1 MKHFYLRGSVLLAFI
16 VFFFIPSS
24 YSQCLCT
31 GGIPASAI
39 IQSITIAPTTAS
51 ALTYSFQQFD
61 PSIGNLSC
69 VTLKDTI
76 SGVSVSGAINTSART
91 DPPGYIPPMPGDHY
105 SGPPVPSD
113 STIFEFLLALTNSV
127 SGPGISISHSFST
140 TYGPDTL
147 SYYGTPGD
155 TVTHGPENVIPVP
168 NDMKSTGGNAAY
180 LGNGT
185 VNFVYTINGGMI
197 TTMGGSNYRAK
208 VTTVF
213 GGTLNLTYYW
223 CPAAPLGASI
233 SNFSAYKKDGNI
245 ALQWLATNDQRDITY
260 EIQYSKDGE
269 SWAGAGTVPAGSA
282 PTGTVAQYQY
292 QYYPAATDVGEIYF
306 RIKRRD
312 PEGNITY
319 SIVKVINLQQQDQR
333 PGIQIYPNPVSNRVT
348 VQFDELQTGAFN
360 LELISTTGQ
369 IIQKKQVQM
378 GGNSLTSLNL
388 INHPAKG
395 IYFLR
400 AQDISH
406 NRQFLTKV
414 IVD

>member
-1 MKHFYLRGSVLLAFI
+1 MKHYYPRGFVLLAFI
-16 VFFFIPSS
+16 AFSINPTSS
-24 YSQCLCT
+24 YSQCTCT
-31 GGIPASAI
+31 GGLPATAI
-39 IQSITIAPTTAS
+39 TQSITIAPTTAS
-51 ALTYSFQQFD
+51 ALNYSFQQFD

-76 SGVSVSGAINTSART
+76 SGISTSGAINTGDRGT
-91 DPPGYIPPMPGDHY
+91 PPGYIGPLPY
-105 SGPPVPSD
+105 SGPPVASD
-113 STIFEFLLALTNSV
+113 STIFKFLLALTNDV
-127 SGPGISISHSFST
+127 SGPGIDISYDFSK

-155 TVTHGPENVIPVP
+155 TVTYGPDNVITNP
-168 NDMKSTGGNAAY
+168 NGEATTGGNAAY

-185 VNFVYTINGGMI
+185 VNFIYTINGGMV
-197 TTMGGSNYRAK
+197 TTKGGSNYRAK

-223 CPAAPLGASI
+223 CPAVPLGASI
-233 SNFSAYKKDGNI
+233 SNFSAFKKDGVI
-245 ALQWLATNDQRDITY
+245 SLQWLATNDQSDITY

-269 SWAGAGTVPAGSA
+269 AWASAGTIPAGSS

-292 QYYPAATDVGEIYF
+292 QYQPASTDVGEIYF
-306 RIKRRD
+306 RILCRNG
-312 PEGNITY
+312 EGDIAY
-319 SIVKVINLQQQDQR
+319 SAIKVIDLQQADQR
-333 PGIQIYPNPVSNRVT
+333 PGIQVYPNPVSNRVT
-348 VQFDELQTGAFN
+348 VQFDERQTGLFN

-369 IIQKKQVQM
+369 IIQRKQIQM
-378 GGNSLTSLNL
+378 GVNNLASMELTS
-388 INHPAKG
+388 HPAKG

-400 AQDISH
+400 AAGIGS